1 MLLNFSFKKK
11 RYEERKSHKMLHLIQ
26 NLQFKSFHLISSFI
40 GHEEGV
46 NIVEEYD
53 KQSLYLMF
61 LIRYHYLHL
70 MTKFKV

>member
-1 MLLNFSFKKK
+1 
-11 RYEERKSHKMLHLIQ
+11 MLHLIQ
-26 NLQFKSFHLISSFI
+26 NFKFKSFHLISSFI

-53 KQSLYLMF
+53 KQSLYPMF
-61 LIRYHYLHL
+61 LKKYHYLHP